1 MSASRS
7 GTSITSNP
15 LTTLTLGDLGVA
27 FGARTLFTGL
37 DLTLTDGDVTAVVGP
52 NGSGKTTLM
61 RTVVGDL
68 PVDSGT
74 VRIAPVGATVAWL
87 PQSVPDPRE
96 SLLSYARR
104 RTGVEDADHE
114 LEAAAA
120 ALGAARPGAAD
131 RYAVALERWLALG
144 AADLDARLPAVAAAA
159 GLDVEATRPLGSLSG
174 GEAARATLV
183 AVLLSRHDVLLLDE
197 PTNDLD
203 ARGRDLMADL
213 VRSHP
218 GPVLLA
224 SHDRDFLDAVATSVV
239 ELDLPQQKVRH
250 HTGGWSA
257 FRAQRDLAR
266 SQERQAWEGYAA
278 ERDALLAQS
287 RQRHEWADRGRS
299 NVARGDEPDKHLR
312 ERHRARAD
320 RQAAKGAR
328 LERAVDRLD
337 VVAQPRKEWRLRYA
351 ITTGRP
357 SAEVVATLD
366 GAVVSR
372 GDFRLG
378 PVSVAVGRG
387 DRIALVGDNGSG
399 KTTLLSA
406 LLGDLPLVAGRRSTG
421 TRLAVGRL
429 DQQRS
434 LLDTDR
440 RLLDVVVG
448 SLAGSAD
455 AAGSWG
461 PARVRTLLAKFGLG
475 ATHVER
481 PARSLSMGE
490 RTRAG
495 LALFQA
501 RQVNTLVLDEPTNHL
516 DLDAT
521 EQLED
526 AVTAFSGTV
535 LVVSHDAHLLD
546 GIRLTHRWHLTGGR
560 VRVEAC

>member
-1 MSASRS
+1 MSS
-7 GTSITSNP
+7 TS
-15 LTTLTLGDLGVA
+15 TTLALRDLGVA

-37 DLTLTDGDVTAVVGP
+37 DLTLTDGDVIAVVGP

-74 VRIAPVGATVAWL
+74 VRLSPAAATVGWL
-87 PQSVPDPRE
+87 PQSVPDPGE
-96 SLLSYARR
+96 SLLAYVRR
-104 RTGVEDADHE
+104 RTGVDGADRE
-114 LEAAAA
+114 LESVAA
-120 ALGAARPGAAD
+120 ALGCGEPDAID
-131 RYAVALERWLALG
+131 RYAVALERWIALG
-144 AADLDARLPAVAAAA
+144 AADLDARLPDVAAGV
-159 GLDVEATRPLGSLSG
+159 GLDADANRPLGSLSG

-203 ARGRDLMADL
+203 ALGRDLMVGL

-224 SHDRDFLDAVATSVV
+224 SHDRGFLDDVATSVV

-250 HTGGWSA
+250 HPGGWSA
-257 FRAQRDLAR
+257 FRAHRDLAR
-266 SQERQAWEGYAA
+266 ARERQAWEGYAA
-278 ERDALLAQS
+278 ARDSLLAQS

-299 NVARGDEPDKHLR
+299 NVARGGEPDKHLR

-337 VVAQPRKEWRLRYA
+337 VAEQPRKEWQLRYA
-351 ITTGRP
+351 IAAGRP
-357 SAEVVATLD
+357 SADVVATLD
-366 GAVVSR
+366 GAVVAR
-372 GDFRLG
+372 GGFRLG
-378 PVSVAVGRG
+378 PVSVAVARG
-387 DRIALVGDNGSG
+387 DRIALVGENGSG
-399 KTTLLSA
+399 KTTLLAA
-406 LLGDLPLVAGRRSTG
+406 LLDDLPLVAGRRSTG
-421 TRLAVGRL
+421 TRLEVGHL

-434 LLDTDR
+434 LLETDE

-448 SLAGSAD
+448 SLSGSAD
-455 AAGSWG
+455 GDGPWG

-475 ATHVER
+475 AAHVER
-481 PARSLSMGE
+481 PAHSLSMGE

-495 LALFQA
+495 LSLFQA

-516 DLDAT
+516 DIDAT
-521 EQLED
+521 EQLEE
-526 AVTAFSGTV
+526 AVAAFTGTV
-535 LVVSHDAHLLD
+535 LVVSHDEHLLG

-560 VRVEAC
+560 VRIEAC